1 MHHGRLSFSGEQK
14 PNSMKNIFSQGELS
28 NALYTVNGRIVLVG
42 GCFDVLHRGHVE
54 FLQEA
59 KKLGDVLFVLLESD
73 ETIKKLKGEKR
84 PIHTQE
90 DRAQILAGLRAV
102 DRVIMLQSHLTDSDY
117 SKLVNSIKPDI
128 IAITEGDPIEEKKA
142 KQAAS
147 VGGNLYIIEKKG
159 DYSTKG
165 IIKKIKEL

>member
-1 MHHGRLSFSGEQK
+1 
-14 PNSMKNIFSQGELS
+14 MKKIFSQTEIS
-28 NALYTVNGRIVLVG
+28 DALYHSNETVVLVG

-54 FLQEA
+54 FLQDA

-90 DRAQILAGLRAV
+90 DRAHILAGLTAV
-102 DRVIMLQSHLTDSDY
+102 DRVIMLDPHLVDTDY

-128 IAITEGDPIEEKKA
+128 IAITEGDPIEGKKA

-147 VGGNLYIIEKKG
+147 IGGHLFTIEKKG
-159 DYSTKG
+159 DYSTNG

>member
-1 MHHGRLSFSGEQK
+1 
-14 PNSMKNIFSQGELS
+14 MKNIFSQAELS
-28 NALYTVNGRIVLVG
+28 TAHYTVNGRIVLVG

-73 ETIKKLKGEKR
+73 ETIKKRKGENR

-102 DRVIMLQSHLTDSDY
+102 DRVIMLRSNLIDSDY

-128 IAITEGDPIEEKKA
+128 IAITEGDPIKEKKA
-142 KQAAS
+142 KQATS
-147 VGGNLYIIEKKG
+147 VGGQLFTIEKKG
-159 DYSTKG
+159 NYSTNG